1 MSQAVRYILETS
13 ACLILFYGVYW
24 LFLRRETYFLLN
36 RIYLL
41 SSLVLSF
48 VIPAF
53 PIPSPFLTVPVSSA
67 PIGPA
72 AGTALP
78 APSAGA
84 VDAVLL
90 IYAAG
95 VLVFLARFITQV
107 VKLFLVVRKSG
118 SSDFGGA
125 RIVSVDREFAPFSF
139 LKYIFINAREFSPGN
154 LRHILAHEQAHIRQ
168 GHSLDVLLVE
178 LATIV
183 QWFNPIVRPYKRSI
197 QETHE
202 FLADGE
208 VIAQGFNSARYQLVM
223 LEQQVGSRLLEFSNN
238 FKQSQIKR
246 RIVMMSQTRSKGAS
260 RLKVLVLMPLA
271 VLLVLALAQPRP
283 VATADSALVS
293 ALEDKTDQSQDEM
306 KKKEMLIKAT
316 ESLAVLKEKEAKLK
330 KALETAVEPEKQKE
344 LEHSLQV
351 ILELRKNT
359 EAFIKDPETV
369 PPPPPLPP
377 PAPVGKAGL
386 KMLQEKELEI
396 RTKLEA
402 ATDAE
407 EQAKL
412 KAVLEK
418 ILQKQKAL
426 KAEASLM
433 PGSEMTPP
441 LPPQPPLP
449 PSEMVP
455 PLPPQ
460 PPLPP
465 KELYKALQEKE
476 LVLKAEFDKTDDLE
490 KKAEIKA
497 TLEKLKMKRE
507 DLKALAE
514 KNDPRP
520 QYTVADYE
528 KMLSELQEK
537 TKAVEAELEKTSD
550 SQKAAELKD
559 LLKKLDQKQAQ
570 VKAMIEDLKNAPEE
584 KK

>member
-1 MSQAVRYILETS
+1 MSQVLRYILETS

-36 RIYLL
+36 RVYLL
-41 SSLVLSF
+41 ASLALSF
-48 VIPAF
+48 VIPALHV
-53 PIPSPFLTVPVSSA
+53 PSPFLTVPVSPA
-67 PIGPA
+67 PVGPA

-78 APSAGA
+78 APSPGA
-84 VDAVLL
+84 AEIIFLV
-90 IYAAG
+90 YAAG
-95 VLVFLARFITQV
+95 ALVFLARFGYQLIR
-107 VKLFLVVRKSG
+107 LFRVVRKFG
-118 SSDFGGA
+118 SRDLDGA
-125 RIVSVDREFAPFSF
+125 KLVSVDRDFAPFSF
-139 LKYIFINAREFSPGN
+139 LKYIFINDREFNPGN

-283 VATADSALVS
+283 VATADP
-293 ALEDKTDQSQDEM
+293 ALESGLQDKSDQSQDEM

-344 LEHSLQV
+344 LEHSLQI

-359 EAFIKDPETV
+359 EAFLKNPETV

-386 KMLQEKELEI
+386 KMLQEKESALRKALDSENDPEKQQELKE
-396 RTKLEA
+396 TLDKVLMKQKDLEA
-402 ATDAE
+402 RLGN
-407 EQAKL
+407 QN
-412 KAVLEK
+412 
-418 ILQKQKAL
+418 AL
-426 KAEASLM
+426 
-433 PGSEMTPP
+433 PFTPP
-441 LPPQPPLP
+441 TPPTPPNPADPAAPPSPPQPP
-449 PSEMVP
+449 VP
-455 PLPPQ
+455 PDRETLYRELQ
-460 PPLPP
+460 A
-465 KELYKALQEKE
+465 KEAAILAEMEKTQDAEKIARLKETVDKLRQKQAQLKAEQDTLVLSADKLKQMTVELQEKE
-476 LVLKAEFDKTDDLE
+476 KEV
-490 KKAEIKA
+490 
-497 TLEKLKMKRE
+497 R
-507 DLKALAE
+507 
-514 KNDPRP
+514 
-520 QYTVADYE
+520 
-528 KMLSELQEK
+528 
-537 TKAVEAELEKTSD
+537 AELEKTKD
-550 SQKAAELKD
+550 SERTAELKD
-559 LLKKLDQKQAQ
+559 TLKKLAQKQEIL
-570 VKAMIEDLKNAPEE
+570 KAKIENLKNSPEE